1 MNLAF
6 GKLIIDLF
14 LFFGESLL
22 GGRGVMD
29 VRQETGEQDNERK
42 KRKGLDECGCT
53 KIFCLSMLFC

>member
-42 KRKGLDECGCT
+42 KRKAE
-53 KIFCLSMLFC
+53 